1 MAYNILIV
9 DDSNVIRKVMRK
21 TLGLTPIAFGEIFDA
36 EHGLQALE
44 ILKHHWVDLV
54 FLDINMPVMDGMQFM
69 EALRADPATKDT
81 KVVIVSTE
89 GSKERIER
97 LRELGAKRYLRKP
110 VTPEQIVEV
119 INELVEGK

>member
-21 TLGLTPIAFGEIFDA
+21 TLGLTPITFGEIFDA